1 MLNLKNEIALA
12 KAIEEKA
19 LTLMDELS
27 HHDKMRGHH
36 RATAIR
42 LLHDKH
48 PQEQAITLQVKVN
61 GSVKDAFT
69 GSPEECIRTLIDV
82 LSDKIILS
90 ENETEFSYRIK

>member
-27 HHDKMRGHH
+27 HHDKMRGHQVGSSL
-36 RATAIR
+36 R
-42 LLHDKH
+42 LLHSKQPNARH
-48 PQEQAITLQVKVN
+48 LTLKVQVN
-61 GSVKDAFT
+61 GEVKDAFS
-69 GSPEECIRTLIDV
+69 GSPEECLSTLNDI

-90 ENETEFSYRIK
+90 ENETEFSYRI